1 MDLINGVITAAGTS
15 LTGIVVAIAIAAVV
29 SAGLMLLALR
39 A

>member
-15 LTGIVVAIAIAAVV
+15 LTGIVVAIVIAAVV
-29 SAGLMLLALR
+29 SAALMVLALR